1 MTSTLLILV
10 LLAGASSS
18 ADTLPGMPPVLD
30 SKDIYSADRPGQL
43 SSGVKDYPARVYVP
57 NSLSNS
63 VTVIDPATYKV
74 IDQFRFGRL
83 PQHVTPSYDLKTLCA
98 LNDKGNSL
106 TRVNPATGKPRETIR
121 VSDPYNKHYT
131 PD

>member
-10 LLAGASSS
+10 LLAGACWA

-43 SSGVKDYPARVYVP
+43 SSVVKDYPARVYVP

-63 VTVIDPATYKV
+63 VTLIDPAIYKV
-74 IDQFRFGRL
+74 IDQFRVVRL
-83 PQHVTPSYDLKTLCA
+83 PQHVTPSYDLKTLWSRID
-98 LNDKGNSL
+98 NGNSMSRASQATADPCNT
-106 TRVNPATGKPRETIR
+106 TRGIA
-121 VSDPYNKHYT
+121 PYN
-131 PD
+131 